1 MTETWPKR
9 LQTVWETA
17 LCTAYSM
24 NSCVPNILYLYLSTL
39 SLPPERAQNTW
50 RSFISFWYPW
60 LCFYCSWL
68 TSHYTPSLQYLI
80 HTNKLPHNYLKHL
93 TCIHTS
99 ILILIGSAFLKFVSF
114 SYLILTLCFPWQKS
128 LGAFKSFRMK
138 LNQKVCW
145 RKALNTFQML
155 PGIHPKLVWSKTRL

>member
-1 MTETWPKR
+1 MF
-9 LQTVWETA
+9 QTSFTCILA
-17 LCTAYSM
+17 LCPFLQS
-24 NSCVPNILYLYLSTL
+24 VHKILHIFL
-39 SLPPERAQNTW
+39 LPR
-50 RSFISFWYPW
+50 
-60 LCFYCSWL
+60 LCFYCSRL
-68 TSHYTPSLQYLI
+68 TSHYTSSLQYLI

-155 PGIHPKLVWSKTRL
+155 PGIHPKLVWSKTRLQVAWLSDSDVWPIFLLSH